1 MLAQEMMTADPV
13 CATPADSVQTVARLM
28 KEHHCGALP
37 VIRGDHDRFLLG
49 IVTDRDLALRIIAP
63 GKPPD
68 TPVGE
73 VMSAGVSCCLPDA
86 RVEHVEEIMIQRQ
99 VRRVPVV
106 DPTGACIGIIAL
118 GDIARAAAAG
128 ETIPDSAVAHVLESV
143 SAPTDVARSDADVG
157 TNPERLR
164 SALPQPERWPE
175 QSRPPRQARI

>member
-1 MLAQEMMTADPV
+1 
-13 CATPADSVQTVARLM
+13 
-28 KEHHCGALP
+28 
-37 VIRGDHDRFLLG
+37 
-49 IVTDRDLALRIIAP
+49 
-63 GKPPD
+63 
-68 TPVGE
+68 
-73 VMSAGVSCCLPDA
+73 
-86 RVEHVEEIMIQRQ
+86 MIQRQ